1 MLCKEL
7 VTLTHPVRKVV
18 AGLIK
23 GQGVLNGIKDRRQL
37 ENVAR
42 DFEAILIGQFFRLMN
57 KTISSEGFI
66 KKSFERGIYEDMFH
80 DELAKAYSKRGGLN
94 LHRIIVDY
102 FNGSK
107 VSGRVPRLPAFKKIE
122 RVRLNDHSNRRFMKL
137 KKDDNRARRLEVKYK
152 YMKINVKDYR
162 RNLINKGE

>member
-1 MLCKEL
+1 
-7 VTLTHPVRKVV
+7 VTHPVRTIS
-18 AGLIK
+18 AGTRHSALY
-23 GQGVLNGIKDRRQL
+23 GIKNSRQL
-37 ENVAR
+37 EDVAK

-80 DELAKAYSKRGGLN
+80 EELAKAYAKRGGLN

-122 RVRLNDHSNRRFMKL
+122 RVRLHDNSGRRFMKL
-137 KKDDNRARRLEVKYK
+137 KENDNRSRRLEVKNK
-152 YMKINVKDYR
+152 YMEIDAKNYR
-162 RNLINKGE
+162 RSLINKGD

>member
-1 MLCKEL
+1 
-7 VTLTHPVRKVV
+7 VVTHPVR
-18 AGLIK
+18 AANTDTRLSHST
-23 GQGVLNGIKDRRQL
+23 LNGIKNSGQL
-37 ENVAR
+37 EDVAK

-80 DELAKAYSKRGGLN
+80 DELAKAYARRGGLN

-107 VSGRVPRLPAFKKIE
+107 VSGRVPRLPAFRKID
-122 RVRLNDHSNRRFMKL
+122 RVRLHDNSSRRFMKL
-137 KKDDNRARRLEVKYK
+137 KESDNRARRLEVKNR
-152 YMKINVKDYR
+152 YMEIDARNYR
-162 RNLINKGE
+162 RNLINKGD